1 MHHKGFQDSGIQ
13 EVLEAAGVPKGSF
26 YHYFKNKE
34 DFGIQIIDV
43 YAGVMFQTLQNNL
56 DSPNRPVADA
66 IRGFFREMTDHAI
79 RNGFSGCP
87 LGNLSLEMGDVNE
100 LFRRK
105 LNEVFGELEHK
116 LERLIREDRIAGNLA
131 GHPPADQVA
140 VLLVSS
146 WEGVLLRMKLTK
158 DTVPF
163 DIFDRLI
170 CDILLPRR

>member
-116 LERLIREDRIAGNLA
+116 LEQKKTSIWLSMKTMRFMFFLKA
-131 GHPPADQVA
+131 
-140 VLLVSS
+140 LLTSMAWDS
-146 WEGVLLRMKLTK
+146 GIQALE
-158 DTVPF
+158 
-163 DIFDRLI
+163 
-170 CDILLPRR
+170 